1 MELSIEETLD
11 GWRTL
16 YLPEQ
21 NEHYHS
27 TFGAAAE
34 SQWIYIE
41 RGLLPLLEAS
51 PKPEVAT
58 SSPPQAASATVAAGV
73 KPESAAPLRL
83 LEMGFGTGLNA
94 ILSLRAAESA
104 RKSVCYTGVEAYPL
118 PQQTI
123 QDLGYA
129 ARLGQEAALYK
140 KLHDLPWQPWP
151 PREASA
157 AEAASTHA
165 TVEAVAPEA
174 TPPFTALTPYFQARK
189 IKALFQE
196 TDLESHSFDLI
207 YYDAFSP
214 RVQPELWTED
224 MARRLKAALG
234 PGGRLITYCAQ
245 GRWKKHLASVGFTLT
260 SLPGPGPKREITLA
274 EIL

>member
-1 MELSIEETLD
+1 MELSIEDTLD

-51 PKPEVAT
+51 PKPESAAP
-58 SSPPQAASATVAAGV
+58 SAPQAASATVAAGA

-104 RKSVCYTGVEAYPL
+104 RKSVCYTGIEAYPL
-118 PQQTI
+118 SPQTI

-129 ARLGQEAALYK
+129 ARLGQEGALYE

-157 AEAASTHA
+157 SAAASTHA
-165 TVEAVAPEA
+165 APVAHEAAL
-174 TPPFTALTPYFQARK
+174 PFTTLTSYFQARK

-196 TDLESHSFDLI
+196 TDFEPHSFDLI

-214 RVQPELWTED
+214 RVQPELWTEF
-224 MARRLKAALG
+224 MARRLKAALS

-245 GRWKKHLASVGFTLT
+245 GRWKKHLTSVGFTLT

>member
-41 RGLLPLLEAS
+41 RGLLPLLEAL
-51 PKPEVAT
+51 PKPEVAAP
-58 SSPPQAASATVAAGV
+58 SAPQ
-73 KPESAAPLRL
+73 AAPLRL

-94 ILSLRAAESA
+94 ILTLRAAESA

-129 ARLGQEAALYK
+129 ARLGQEGALYE

-157 AEAASTHA
+157 AEAASS
-165 TVEAVAPEA
+165 
-174 TPPFTALTPYFQARK
+174 PFTTLTSYFQARK

-196 TDLESHSFDLI
+196 TDFEPHSFDLI

-214 RVQPELWTED
+214 RVQPELWTEAI
-224 MARRLKAALG
+224 ARRLKAALS

-245 GRWKKHLASVGFTLT
+245 GRWKKHLTSVGFTLT